1 MFRSLGIFVLGLIAL
16 VLSIFL
22 AVLPF
27 QMTDDLKEIER
38 VPTICSLPI
47 ISPSFNLTS
56 VQTRYKSKGQV
67 DIEVA
72 VFLKHPG
79 ISGLGNWIE
88 YNVTLKPMD
97 DWYSIVSKVDTGRVT
112 VKDQAIVSAHFS
124 IPKHE
129 ATSQKSWELEV
140 SADAEPSVGSSS
152 GVDRVYVSFLNQ
164 TAGDPVAIVTGPAEY
179 W

>member
-1 MFRSLGIFVLGLIAL
+1 MFRPLGIYAWGLIAL
-16 VLSIFL
+16 VISIFL
-22 AVLPF
+22 VILPF
-27 QMTDDLKEIER
+27 QLTDDLEEIER
-38 VPTICSLPI
+38 LPTICSLPI

-56 VQTRYKSKGQV
+56 IQTRYNSKGQL

-72 VFLKHPG
+72 VLLEHPG
-79 ISGLGNWIE
+79 ISGLDNGIE

-97 DWYSIVSKVDTGRVT
+97 DWYSIASKVDTGRVT
-112 VKDQAIVSAHFS
+112 AKDQAIVSAHFS

-129 ATSQKSWELEV
+129 ATSHHSWELEV

-152 GVDRVYVSFLNQ
+152 GIDRIYVSFLNQ
-164 TAGDPVAIVTGPAEY
+164 TAGNPVAIATGPAEF

>member
-1 MFRSLGIFVLGLIAL
+1 MFRSRGLFVLGLIAL

-22 AVLPF
+22 AVLK
-27 QMTDDLKEIER
+27 TDDLKEIER

-56 VQTRYKSKGQV
+56 VQTRYKSKGHV

-72 VFLKHPG
+72 VLLKHPG
-79 ISGLGNWIE
+79 ISGLGNRIE